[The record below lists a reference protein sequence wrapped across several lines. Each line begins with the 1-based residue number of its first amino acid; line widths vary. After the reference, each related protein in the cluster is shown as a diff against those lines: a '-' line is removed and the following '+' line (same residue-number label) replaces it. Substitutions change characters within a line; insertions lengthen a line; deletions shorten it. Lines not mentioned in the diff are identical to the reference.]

1 MLSRRRGKDDAG
13 VHTVLRGGFSGADTE
28 SALLWNR
35 HNPWTKPGRRG
46 PLLAAVVLACLLHL
60 VNISVPTLLLC
71 LGMWGYHFAGFFRPL
86 PRPGA
91 KLITV
96 AGALLFLAAA
106 GTNEGLTVEAFV
118 SLLVLMIALK
128 LFELRHQHD
137 ATMTVILNY
146 FVIVSGMFFS
156 DSLLVT
162 GYIAFALLYNT
173 AVLVHVRQPGMALGR
188 SFRLAGRLSLQAL
201 PFMLIFFIFFPRFQ
215 GGLWG
220 RPTLMQE
227 RVGISDTIR
236 MGSIASLA
244 ENTEVAFRVS
254 FAGAVPPVGE
264 LYWRGLILWDFDG
277 LSWTRGERRGL
288 VPERTVRSS
297 APPVDYI
304 ITLEA
309 HQQRWLYSLD
319 RPVRMQQMRGT
330 WMGNEGEILT
340 WRPVTSRLQYSGTS
354 DPRAERQQLQQ
365 GRLAQMGLQL
375 PDAGTGNKRA
385 RELALSWQQGNPES
399 RAVVNEA
406 FNFFSRGGFRYTLS
420 PGTPTA
426 AGVGAENAIDH
437 FLFTGKAGFCEHYAT
452 SFAFLMRAAGV
463 PTRLVGGY
471 LGGSLNPYGNYLIVR
486 QSDAHVWCE
495 VLLDGEWQ
503 RIDPTAAVAPERLQ
517 TNSLSRLGM
526 DEGLTLDALF
536 NLGRLPAWLQ
546 PLANGWDLLNMRW
559 NQWVMQYS
567 FAEQS
572 RLFSRLGLD
581 SSRGAAMLSLLIA
594 GIALIGIVY
603 FFLLVFLKPGVQERD
618 KVALFWQRFLKKL
631 DKAQIHYSSSQGP
644 VQFLQHISSL
654 RPDMADAAAAVVRP
668 YVRLR
673 YSKLG
678 EEERSELEGQLK
690 EAVRRFSVQALPKEQ
705 KKKPA

>member
-1 MLSRRRGKDDAG
+1 MTKIHPNSRSKMISRRRGKAG
-13 VHTVLRGGFSGADTE
+13 TE
-28 SALLWNR
+28 SALFWNW
-35 HNPWTKPGRRG
+35 NNLWTKPGQRG

-60 VNISVPTLLLC
+60 VNISIPTLLLC
-71 LGMWGYHFAGFFRPL
+71 LAMWGYHLAGFFRPL

-96 AGALLFLAAA
+96 AGAAFFAVAAA
-106 GTNEGLTVEAFV
+106 TSEGLTVEAFV

-162 GYIAFALLYNT
+162 GYIALALLYNT

-188 SFRLAGRLSLQAL
+188 SIRLAGRLTLQAL
-201 PFMLIFFIFFPRFQ
+201 PFMLIFFLFFPRFQ

-220 RPTLMQE
+220 RPALMQE
-227 RVGISDTIR
+227 RAGISDTIR

-254 FAGAVPPVGE
+254 FAGAVPPVEE
-264 LYWRGLILWDFDG
+264 LYWRGLVLWNFDG
-277 LSWTRGERRGL
+277 LSWTRGGQRGL
-288 VPERTVRSS
+288 VPERSVRSS
-297 APPVDYI
+297 APPVDYT

-309 HQQRWLYSLD
+309 HQQPWLYSLD
-319 RPVRMQQMRGT
+319 LPLRMEQMRGT
-330 WMGNEGEILT
+330 WMSNEGAILT
-340 WRPVTSRLQYSGTS
+340 WRPVTSRLQYSGSS
-354 DPRAERQQLQQ
+354 DPRARRQQLQQ
-365 GRLAQMGLQL
+365 GRHAQSGLQL
-375 PDAGTGNKRA
+375 PDAGKGNERA
-385 RELALSWQQGNPES
+385 RELALSWQQANPEPK
-399 RAVVNEA
+399 AIVNEGLQ
-406 FNFFSRGGFRYTLS
+406 FFSRGGFRYTLS
-420 PGTPTA
+420 PGTPA
-426 AGVGAENAIDH
+426 MGGARAEDAIDY
-437 FLFTGKAGFCEHYAT
+437 FLFTGKAGFCEHYAS

-463 PTRLVGGY
+463 PARLVGGY

-495 VLLDGEWQ
+495 VFLDGEWR
-503 RIDPTAAVAPERLQ
+503 RIDPTAAVAPDRLQ
-517 TNSLSRLGM
+517 ANALSRLGA
-526 DEGLTLDALF
+526 DEGLSLEALF

-546 PLANGWDLLNMRW
+546 PLGNGWDLLNMRW
-559 NQWVMQYS
+559 NEWVMQYS

-581 SSRGAAMLSLLIA
+581 LGRGAAMLSLLIS

-603 FFLLVFLKPGVQERD
+603 FFLLVFLKPSARERD
-618 KVALFWQRFLKKL
+618 KVALLWQRFLKEL
-631 DKAQIHYSSSQGP
+631 ERVQIGSSRSQGP
-644 VQFLQHISSL
+644 LQLLQHISSL
-654 RPDMADAAAAVVRP
+654 RPDLADTAAAVVRP
-668 YVRLR
+668 YARLR

-678 EEERSELEGQLK
+678 DEERARLEGQLR
-690 EAVRRFSVQALPKEQ
+690 EAVHRFSAAVPPEKE
-705 KKKPA
+705 KKNAVKQG